1 MIIGITGT
9 IASGKSTVSDY
20 FIKQGYV
27 VIDADKITK
36 ELQEQK
42 EVLKEFLEIFGES
55 VLLENRSLNR
65 QKLRE
70 IVFQD
75 KTALQKINRIMHPK
89 VRKKFEDVRS
99 RTLKEEIIFFD
110 IPLLFEAHFEDL
122 CEKIILV
129 CAEREVQIRRVIQRD
144 NSSRELA
151 EKIINSQAKE
161 EEKRKKSDY
170 IIENNGTV
178 EELYQKLKKWEET
191 FNENCRSSRK

>member
-1 MIIGITGT
+1 M
-9 IASGKSTVSDY
+9 
-20 FIKQGYV
+20 
-27 VIDADKITK
+27 
-36 ELQEQK
+36 
-42 EVLKEFLEIFGES
+42 
-55 VLLENRSLNR
+55 
-65 QKLRE
+65 
-70 IVFQD
+70 
-75 KTALQKINRIMHPK
+75 
-89 VRKKFEDVRS
+89 
-99 RTLKEEIIFFD
+99 KEEIVFFD

-170 IIENNGTV
+170 IIENNDSI

>member
-99 RTLKEEIIFFD
+99 RTLKEEIVFFD

>member
-75 KTALQKINRIMHPK
+75 KTALQKN
-89 VRKKFEDVRS
+89 
-99 RTLKEEIIFFD
+99 
-110 IPLLFEAHFEDL
+110 
-122 CEKIILV
+122 
-129 CAEREVQIRRVIQRD
+129 Q
-144 NSSRELA
+144 
-151 EKIINSQAKE
+151 
-161 EEKRKKSDY
+161 SDY
-170 IIENNGTV
+170 AS
-178 EELYQKLKKWEET
+178 Q
-191 FNENCRSSRK
+191 SSRKI

>member
-42 EVLKEFLEIFGES
+42 EVLKDFGES

-89 VRKKFEDVRS
+89 VREKFEDVRS
-99 RTLKEEIIFFD
+99 RTLKEEIVFFD

>member
-20 FIKQGYV
+20 FIKHGYV

-89 VRKKFEDVRS
+89 VREKFEDVRS
-99 RTLKEEIIFFD
+99 RTLKEEIVFFD

>member
-55 VLLENRSLNR
+55 VLLESRSLNR

-89 VRKKFEDVRS
+89 VRKKFEDVKS
-99 RTLKEEIIFFD
+99 RTLKEEIVFFD

-170 IIENNGTV
+170 IIENNDSI

>member
-1 MIIGITGT
+1 M
-9 IASGKSTVSDY
+9 
-20 FIKQGYV
+20 
-27 VIDADKITK
+27 
-36 ELQEQK
+36 QEQK

-89 VRKKFEDVRS
+89 VREKFEDVRS
-99 RTLKEEIIFFD
+99 RTLKEEIVFFD

>member
-89 VRKKFEDVRS
+89 VREKFEDVRS
-99 RTLKEEIIFFD
+99 RTLKEEIVFFD

-170 IIENNGTV
+170 IIENNDSI

>member
-42 EVLKEFLEIFGES
+42 EVLTEFLEIFGES

-89 VRKKFEDVRS
+89 VREKFEDVRS
-99 RTLKEEIIFFD
+99 RTLKEEIVFFD

-170 IIENNGTV
+170 IIENNDSI

>member
-89 VRKKFEDVRS
+89 VREKFEDVRS
-99 RTLKEEIIFFD
+99 RTLKEEIVFFD

>member
-89 VRKKFEDVRS
+89 VREKFEDVRS
-99 RTLKEEIIFFD
+99 RTLKEEIVFFD

-191 FNENCRSSRK
+191 LNENCRSSRK

>member
-99 RTLKEEIIFFD
+99 RTLKEEIVFFD

-170 IIENNGTV
+170 IIENNDSI

>member
-89 VRKKFEDVRS
+89 VREKFEDVRS

>member
-9 IASGKSTVSDY
+9 IASGKSTLSDY

-89 VRKKFEDVRS
+89 VREKFEDVRS
-99 RTLKEEIIFFD
+99 RTLKEEIVFFD

>member
-42 EVLKEFLEIFGES
+42 EVLKEFFGES

-89 VRKKFEDVRS
+89 VREKFEDVRS
-99 RTLKEEIIFFD
+99 RTLKEEIVFFD

>member
-89 VRKKFEDVRS
+89 VREKFEDVRS
-99 RTLKEEIIFFD
+99 RTLKEEIVFFD

-178 EELYQKLKKWEET
+178 VELYQKLKKWEET